1 MSYAKPM
8 QFDGG
13 MRKASGPDRPS
24 QARIVLPRADMER
37 ARQVARDL
45 KLSLAAYLRL
55 AVMEKTLAHERSK
68 RP

>member
-24 QARIVLPRADMER
+24 QARIVLPREDMER
-37 ARQVARDL
+37 VRQVARAL
-45 KLSLAAYLRL
+45 GLSLSAYLRL
-55 AVMEKTLAHERSK
+55 AVMERTMEHERRPK
-68 RP
+68 R